1 MQQSYEE
8 QARGDLLEE
17 GERIASNEILVYSPD
32 EGRLGLY
39 LPKIK
44 VNDHEYRTS
53 FQEKNSPFYTPNQW
67 KTYFKV
73 GSFK

>member
-8 QARGDLLEE
+8 QARRNLLEE

-32 EGRLGLY
+32 ERRLGLY

-44 VNDHEYRTS
+44 VNDHEYST
-53 FQEKNSPFYTPNQW
+53 NP
-67 KTYFKV
+67 KV
-73 GSFK
+73 

>member
-8 QARGDLLEE
+8 QARRNLLEE

-32 EGRLGLY
+32 ERRLGLY

-44 VNDHEYRTS
+44 VNDHEYS
-53 FQEKNSPFYTPNQW
+53 ANGKEKTSPFYTPTHWQ
-67 KTYFKV
+67 TYFKV